1 MHINELSMLGMGH
14 RFLTMLA
21 STCGMWDWQGVMAL
35 DGILILQ
42 DSVISEKVPD
52 EAVLV
57 KVHH

>member
-1 MHINELSMLGMGH
+1 MLGMGH